1 MKVYTRTGD
10 AGTTSL
16 VGGTRVAKTHP
27 RVQTY
32 GQVDELN
39 SWIGLVISRPELL
52 PEDVVTTLT
61 RVQNTLFDIGT
72 ILATEPDSRW
82 QPAPLPEASVKL
94 LEEAIDRLDA
104 TVPPHNQFVLPGGCP
119 VAAQAQIARTVA
131 RRAERTILELADAV
145 QPSPEILAY
154 INRLSDYLFV
164 VARAANY
171 FNGSDE
177 IFWQK
182 SC

>member
-27 RVQTY
+27 RVQCY
-32 GQVDELN
+32 GQIDELN
-39 SWIGLVISRPELL
+39 SWIGLVISRPEQL
-52 PEDVVTTLT
+52 PTQVVQTLT

-72 ILATEPDSRW
+72 MLATEPESRW
-82 QPAPLPEASVKL
+82 QPAPLPPDAVQQ
-94 LEEAIDRLDA
+94 LETDIDRLDGSIP
-104 TVPPHNQFVLPGGCP
+104 THNRFVLPGGCP

-131 RRAERTILELADAV
+131 RRCERTLLELAPQV
-145 QPSPEILAY
+145 NPSPEILAF

-164 VARAANY
+164 AARAANHY
-171 FNGSDE
+171 NNTPE
-177 IFWQK
+177 IFWQQ
-182 SC
+182 SI